1 MSGKIA
7 KIKLGNTIFSVSD
20 NRLDKYENGFSAA
33 SAGAMPSK
41 KADGT
46 IEWKSIVIPQTSW
59 GNITGTLSNQTDL
72 FNALSTKANSSHTHT
87 KSEITDFSHN
97 HDERYYTEDEIDSK
111 LNSKLNSSL
120 KGVNNGIAELDSTGK
135 VPSSQLPSY
144 VDDVLEFNS
153 QSNFPSTGETGK
165 IYIAKDTNKTYRWS
179 GTNYVEISTSL
190 ALGETSSTAYRG
202 DRGKIAYDHS
212 QTSHAPSNA
221 EVNQNAFSNVKV
233 GSTTVAADSKTDT
246 LELVAGTNVTLT
258 PDATNDKVT
267 ITAKDTTY
275 SAATTSA
282 AGLMSATDKTKLD
295 GIESGA

>member
-1 MSGKIA
+1 M
-7 KIKLGNTIFSVSD
+7 
-20 NRLDKYENGFSAA
+20 
-33 SAGAMPSK
+33 
-41 KADGT
+41 
-46 IEWKSIVIPQTSW
+46 IPQTSW
-59 GNITGTLSNQTDL
+59 GNITGTLSNQADL
-72 FNALSTKANSSHTHT
+72 FNALSGKANSSHTHT

-97 HDERYYTEDEIDSK
+97 HDERYYTESEIDSK

-120 KGVNNGIAELDSTGK
+120 KGANNGIAELDSTGK

-212 QTSHAPSNA
+212 QVTHAPTNA
-221 EVNQNAFSNVKV
+221 EANQNAFSNITV
-233 GSTTVAADSKTDT
+233 GSTTIAADSKTDT
-246 LELVAGTNVTLT
+246 FTLAAGSNVTLT
-258 PDATNDKVT
+258 PDTTNDKIT
-267 ITAKDTTY
+267 ITATDTTY
-275 SAATTSA
+275 SSKSA
-282 AGLMSATDKTKLD
+282 ASGGTDISLVTTGEKYTWNNKGTYSKPSSGIPKTDLASAVQTSLGKADTALQNHQD
-295 GIESGA
+295 ISGKENVSNKVNS

>member
-1 MSGKIA
+1 M
-7 KIKLGNTIFSVSD
+7 
-20 NRLDKYENGFSAA
+20 
-33 SAGAMPSK
+33 
-41 KADGT
+41 
-46 IEWKSIVIPQTSW
+46 IPQTSW
-59 GNITGTLSNQTDL
+59 GNITGTLSNQADL
-72 FNALSTKANSSHTHT
+72 FNALSGKANSSHTHT

-153 QSNFPSTGETGK
+153 QSNFPSTGEAGK

-202 DRGKIAYDHS
+202 DRGKIAYEHS
-212 QTSHAPSNA
+212 QATHAPTNA
-221 EVNQNAFSNVKV
+221 EANQNAFSNITV
-233 GSTTVAADSKTDT
+233 GTTTIAADSKTDT
-246 LELVAGTNVTLT
+246 FTLAAGSNVTLT
-258 PDATNDKVT
+258 PDATNDKIT
-267 ITAKDTTY
+267 ITATDTTY
-275 SAATTSA
+275 SSK
-282 AGLMSATDKTKLD
+282 SAT
-295 GIESGA
+295 SGGTDVSLVTTGEKYTWNNKGTYNRRII